1 MLLVN
6 LNKLFSSFCVLVP
19 IMACPACKREQAF
32 VCLCVLLVNV
42 NKLFEFNSV
51 SEQLDR
57 TNRSSVFSVALTTKL
72 QNGNLDAAK
81 WKLGCLG
88 FAKVPFTLMEKG
100 SRVFKFGCE
109 TNMAP
114 FMPFRVIL
122 VIK

>member
-32 VCLCVLLVNV
+32 VCLYVLLVNV

-57 TNRSSVFSVALTTKL
+57 TNRSSIDRTNRSSVFSVALTTKL
-72 QNGNLDAAK
+72 QNRNLDAAK

-100 SRVFKFGCE
+100 SRVFKFGCK
-109 TNMAP
+109 NGA
-114 FMPFRVIL
+114 
-122 VIK
+122 

>member
-19 IMACPACKREQAF
+19 IMACPACKPEQAF

-72 QNGNLDAAK
+72 QNRNLDAAK

-100 SRVFKFGCE
+100 SRVFKFGCK
-109 TNMAP
+109 NGA
-114 FMPFRVIL
+114 
-122 VIK
+122 